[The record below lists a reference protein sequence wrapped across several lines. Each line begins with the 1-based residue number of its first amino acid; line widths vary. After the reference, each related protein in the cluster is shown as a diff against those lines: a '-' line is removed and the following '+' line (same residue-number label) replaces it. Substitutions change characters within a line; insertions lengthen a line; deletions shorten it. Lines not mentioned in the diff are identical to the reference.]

1 MYQDKIVSISIAAN
15 NTIEG
20 GDGNVPERCIYFDDR
35 RIRVDLD
42 ARTDIYDTNAIRYQ
56 IKDNKEMA
64 NFFDKFVIVTCR
76 KKEKAYQK
84 YESQKRARSCF
95 AEKTT
100 RTGRS
105 GLLKE
110 KPNKMPLRKL
120 PQSRQNGRKA

>member
-64 NFFDKFVIVTCR
+64 NFLISLLLLRR
-76 KKEKAYQK
+76 KKEKLIK
-84 YESQKRARSCF
+84 NMRVKKSK
-95 AEKTT
+95 K
-100 RTGRS
+100 
-105 GLLKE
+105 LLC
-110 KPNKMPLRKL
+110 
-120 PQSRQNGRKA
+120 